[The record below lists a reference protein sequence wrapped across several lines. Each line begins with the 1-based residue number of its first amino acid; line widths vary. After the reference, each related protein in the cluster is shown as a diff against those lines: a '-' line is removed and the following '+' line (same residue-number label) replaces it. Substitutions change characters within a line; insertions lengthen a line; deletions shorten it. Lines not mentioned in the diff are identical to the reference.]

1 MLTRDDLIQVLTE
14 LRYLGPS
21 DVADHLIL
29 HWPGIVGQP
38 DAAPEYRCVC
48 ERVGRHHITIQ
59 QSQRIQ
65 HIWLCDDHWAAL
77 DEVFEPRKAQ
87 GSS

>member
-14 LRYLGPS
+14 LRHLSPR
-21 DVADHLIL
+21 DIADHLIL

-38 DAAPEYRCVC
+38 DAAPAHQCHC
-48 ERVGRHHITIQ
+48 DRVARHHL
-59 QSQRIQ
+59 RIEKPGWAQ
-65 HIWLCDDHWAAL
+65 DTWLCDAHWAAL
-77 DEVFEPRKAQ
+77 DAAFAPRKAQ